1 MLCKSSSTT
10 ATSFTSSQTTP
21 TSIKSNKEQSFSPC
35 SLHCVCLIYP
45 YYDFHNTFTTFPS
58 FPNTTCGLLLNSD
71 LSLFSSRLGGRGGR
85 GGGGPFCFKYH
96 WPQRRP
102 LLEYTRHR
110 LIQKK
115 VPLETPPPPL
125 NVPWRRAS
133 KPLVTNF
140 ETKIF
145 KFRSYSYTTPQKYMR
160 FRW

>member
-71 LSLFSSRLGGRGGR
+71 LSLFSSRLGGRGGAWGGSPFVLSIIDPR
-85 GGGGPFCFKYH
+85 GGPSWNTQDTGRYRNKCPSK
-96 WPQRRP
+96 PPLRP
-102 LLEYTRHR
+102 LMSPDA
-110 LIQKK
+110 
-115 VPLETPPPPL
+115 VPR
-125 NVPWRRAS
+125 NHW
-133 KPLVTNF
+133 
-140 ETKIF
+140 
-145 KFRSYSYTTPQKYMR
+145 
-160 FRW
+160 